1 MERINLIVILAIS
14 VMAIPYLTKTVA
26 FELKQ
31 MDRIDSFCVRDK
43 YL

>member
-1 MERINLIVILAIS
+1 MERINLIVILTIS

-31 MDRIDSFCVRDK
+31 MDRIDSLCVK
-43 YL
+43 NN